1 MQHFNVGYFSAVT
14 LAQCR
19 DKWQCQGD
27 INTEIDTSL
36 IPQHLNISPSISYF
50 YHTLLARMETLN
62 RWIKGRI
69 RERKKYFLK
78 MLKSKWI
85 PKSQTFMHGNQ
96 KLVVGKSLTFSGW
109 WAAAA
114 GSRRNITL
122 SRARVLS
129 PAQRRPA
136 LGCQH
141 QQVFLQIPGRG
152 KIEILWTGVVT
163 VEWR

>member
-1 MQHFNVGYFSAVT
+1 
-14 LAQCR
+14 
-19 DKWQCQGD
+19 
-27 INTEIDTSL
+27 
-36 IPQHLNISPSISYF
+36 
-50 YHTLLARMETLN
+50 
-62 RWIKGRI
+62 
-69 RERKKYFLK
+69 

-129 PAQRRPA
+129 PQRSAAPPSAANTNKFSCRFQA
-136 LGCQH
+136 EE
-141 QQVFLQIPGRG
+141 
-152 KIEILWTGVVT
+152 K
-163 VEWR
+163 